1 MAQKDDLF
9 DNAINK
15 YLEVLKLKNVDE
27 DIGKENY
34 KIDIKNN
41 YFFLLKLIY
50 LYKIKVEY
58 DGDESI
64 INIKNSY
71 IGIPDNIKN
80 DIDDIDDIDDDNEEE
95 EEDIHVKHLEH
106 HINNNNNDD
115 DNEEEEYNRENIRLK
130 HLEHHINN
138 DDDNDEEE
146 EL

>member
-80 DIDDIDDIDDDNEEE
+80 DIDDIDDDNEE

-115 DNEEEEYNRENIRLK
+115 DNEEEEYNREDIRLK

>member
-15 YLEVLKLKNVDE
+15 YLEVLKLENVDQ

-58 DGDESI
+58 NGDESI

-80 DIDDIDDIDDDNEEE
+80 DIDDDNEEE
-95 EEDIHVKHLEH
+95 DIRVKHLEH
-106 HINNNNNDD
+106 HINNNDD
-115 DNEEEEYNRENIRLK
+115 DNEEEEYNKENIRVK

>member
-15 YLEVLKLKNVDE
+15 YLEVLKLKNVDQ

-64 INIKNSY
+64 INISDSY
-71 IGIPDNIKN
+71 RGIPDNIKN
-80 DIDDIDDIDDDNEEE
+80 DIDDDNEE

-115 DNEEEEYNRENIRLK
+115 DNEEEEYNREDIRLK

-138 DDDNDEEE
+138 DDNDEEE

>member
-80 DIDDIDDIDDDNEEE
+80 DIDDIDHDNEE

-106 HINNNNNDD
+106 HINNNDD
-115 DNEEEEYNRENIRLK
+115 DNEEEEYNKENIRVK

>member
-15 YLEVLKLKNVDE
+15 YLEVLKLKNVDQ

-95 EEDIHVKHLEH
+95 DIRVKHLEH
-106 HINNNNNDD
+106 HINNDD
-115 DNEEEEYNRENIRLK
+115 DNDEEEYNREDIRLK